1 MAKVL
6 VVDDD
11 EVIVRLLEL
20 NFELEGHEVVSVLDG
35 QQALDRIGELA
46 PDVVLL
52 DVMMPEVDGYRVCEV
67 LRADPATAALPIV
80 FLSARA
86 QEVDIVRGTE
96 VGGDAYVTKPFE
108 PLELVELVER
118 LVAERRG

>member
-1 MAKVL
+1 VAKVL

>member
-20 NFELEGHEVVSVLDG
+20 NFELEGHEVASVLDG
-35 QQALDRIGELA
+35 RQAIERIAEVA

-52 DVMMPEVDGYRVCEV
+52 DVMMPELDGYRVCAQ
-67 LRADPATAALPIV
+67 LREDPAFARLPIV

-86 QEVDIVRGTE
+86 QEADIARGTE
-96 VGGDAYVTKPFE
+96 VGGDAYVTKPFD
-108 PLELVELVER
+108 PLELVQLVER
-118 LVAERRG
+118 LVAERRP

>member
-1 MAKVL
+1 VAKVL

-86 QEVDIVRGTE
+86 QEADIVRGTE

-118 LVAERRG
+118 LVAERRP

>member
-1 MAKVL
+1 VAKVL

-20 NFELEGHEVVSVLDG
+20 NFELEGHEVASVLDG
-35 QQALDRIGELA
+35 KQAIERIAEVA

-52 DVMMPEVDGYRVCEV
+52 DVMMPELDGYRVCAQ
-67 LRADPATAALPIV
+67 LREDPAFATLPIV

-86 QEVDIVRGTE
+86 QETDIARGTE
-96 VGGDAYVTKPFE
+96 VGGDAYVTKPFD
-108 PLELVELVER
+108 PLELVQLVER
-118 LVAERRG
+118 LVAERRP